1 MTPRSVPLMK
11 TLSLRTKLMIIYVK
25 EDIVFTVCFIGMM
38 IVDMGFILSAI
49 YFSAWVSTQYFDNS
63 EEGII
68 KSKEMVEE
76 ISSLTIFMGVLFGLL
91 AGFLS
96 DKVRMGPLLIFSFGV
111 RALGLLMMPFVSK
124 ERFFLFICTLCL
136 NVGNALETV
145 AVSLL

>member
-1 MTPRSVPLMK
+1 M
-11 TLSLRTKLMIIYVK
+11 IYVQ
-25 EDIVFTVCFIGMM
+25 EDMVFTVCFVGMM

-68 KSKEMVEE
+68 KSKEMVED
-76 ISSLTIFMGVLFGLL
+76 ISSLTIFMGVLFGLF

-96 DKVRMGPLLIFSFGV
+96 DKVKMGPLLIASFGV
-111 RALGLLMMPFVSK
+111 RATGLLMMPYVK
-124 ERFFLFICTLCL
+124 KLRFFLFICSLCL

-145 AVSLL
+145 AVSSLIPQTPTGPILTQ